1 MKKIFVMCASFA
13 LFLSV
18 GCASKDYVRQQVDPL
33 VDRISK
39 LEAEKTDDCCAKAE
53 AAQST
58 ARRAEEAANKCR
70 QVCEKSFD
78 LHQQK

>member
-1 MKKIFVMCASFA
+1 MKKVFVMFAFFA

-39 LEAEKTDDCCAKAE
+39 LEAEKDGDCCEKAE
-53 AAQST
+53 AT

-70 QVCEKSFD
+70 QVCEKSFE
-78 LHQQK
+78 LQQQK